1 MLVLLACSSFIIHIL
16 FFFTQVQHCV
26 QCQRTKRKFDH
37 PAAGLHHMPIP
48 NNIWKQVD
56 IDLIGPLHCAPNGT
70 IVVTDYF
77 SKWPEAQGSQKKKK
91 RKKKSLF
98 MWPSFLQ
105 MYYLS

>member
-1 MLVLLACSSFIIHIL
+1 
-16 FFFTQVQHCV
+16 
-26 QCQRTKRKFDH
+26 
-37 PAAGLHHMPIP
+37 MPIP

-91 RKKKSLF
+91 KEKESIYVAE
-98 MWPSFLQ
+98 FLADVL
-105 MYYLS
+105 LS